1 MQPRVFVPTRHFSD
15 SSSSWTDFFKGKK
28 PETKAEEAKAEEPK
42 VDEVKPEE
50 AAAEPAAE
58 APKEEAPVAD
68 AEEEV
73 LTPDVV
79 SNEDLV
85 KSAKAKMTE
94 YIKEIDSL
102 KATAS
107 RNDLAIKEYQNKVK
121 ELQAMVKR
129 EIDEQDN
136 IRDRGRK
143 DVADAKKFGVSSFC
157 KNLLEGI
164 DTLEMCLAAGQK
176 TLAAN
181 PNTDLKNFIEGIV
194 MSQQMFAKILAS
206 QQVVKYESM
215 GEKADPNLHFVTAQL
230 PDPEKEEGTIIHVIK
245 EGYMIQE
252 RVLRPAQVCVVAP
265 KM

>member
-1 MQPRVFVPTRHFSD
+1 MVVPRRFFSENA
-15 SSSSWTDFFKGKK
+15 SEK
-28 PETKAEEAKAEEPK
+28 PQT
-42 VDEVKPEE
+42 
-50 AAAEPAAE
+50 
-58 APKEEAPVAD
+58 EAPVEEPV
-68 AEEEV
+68 AEV
-73 LTPDVV
+73 DPVAAAQAKV
-79 SNEDLV
+79 SEY
-85 KSAKAKMTE
+85 AKQ
-94 YIKEIDSL
+94 IDEL
-102 KATAS
+102 KKAAVRS
-107 RNDLAIKEYQNKVK
+107 ELAVKEYQNKVK

-143 DVADAKKFGVSSFC
+143 DVSDAKKFGVSSFC
-157 KNLLEGI
+157 KNLLEGV

-176 TLAAN
+176 TLAAT